1 MICPITDYFVAHHGS
16 LGSFVRAS
24 ECDPLS
30 LAAHRNLAEL
40 YESMGRKREA
50 LRHLG
55 MVHRL
60 TRS

>member
-1 MICPITDYFVAHHGS
+1 MFPREDFQNAIA
-16 LGSFVRAS
+16 SFHRAA

-40 YESMGRKREA
+40 YETMGRKRDA
-50 LRHLG
+50 VRHLG

-60 TRS
+60 TRG

>member
-1 MICPITDYFVAHHGS
+1 MRS
-16 LGSFVRAS
+16 GSFVRAS